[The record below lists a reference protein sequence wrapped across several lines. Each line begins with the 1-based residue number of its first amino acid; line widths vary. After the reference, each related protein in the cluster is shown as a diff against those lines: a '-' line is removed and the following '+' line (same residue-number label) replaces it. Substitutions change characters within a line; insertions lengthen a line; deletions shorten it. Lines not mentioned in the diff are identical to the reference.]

1 MLGDVQNRFRVQQ
14 PDRQVQDKAPEEN
27 QPGRMG
33 AFEVGRKPEANPGLQ
48 VQDGPRL
55 SPPDEHWLDRVELVQ
70 GRKLSDIRN
79 ENAPGF
85 VKIRAE
91 GGPSVNVLAVDK
103 PIDRMVDRDGLIRM
117 IGHPPKPDRKL
128 LGFIKIEGSP
138 DYARALRRIDS
149 FQRKMQEPVPDD
161 PRARKAKLDEMHGL
175 LRQARSALI
184 AYAERHPENPSLRT
198 TANKVIDRMSEEIG
212 LLSSVKDEENQA
224 FIRRH
229 AVEGKPITWAS
240 AASLLAGAG
249 EATML
254 NYDDSRLDPDRSRDG
269 LGSGINGTVDLVAYD
284 DGSQWIFKPDRLA
297 NPISGATAQHM
308 GIDLSNPRQG
318 DRIIGTSIVDA
329 ILSPP
334 PREGDP
340 EVPPRETRRAIH
352 NGQVGVLVPVARGFS
367 PQETAPGPIA
377 TEPFQIEMYRGAT
390 DSELAQMKVRR
401 LLDVDVALSVEVA
414 PENVPEDAPGLGTFE
429 LSRKYGLVRV
439 DDGYRTE
446 TRPLLDE
453 RSRELAQRFGAEVE
467 HREDV
472 YQKTIGQTYRVDTH
486 DPDLRRLLNIQE
498 CKDFVSGNHDR
509 HPGNYKLERGED
521 GHLRLNAYDDDETF
535 PEIFDEDVIR
545 EGYLVDG
552 VRVRAGKEVGL
563 PVVMDREFAE
573 HLLTLRWEDFRTL
586 DGTIPDR
593 ALGVAKARFDMLQE
607 HARTLLDEGRVLD
620 RNAEGDNQGEPVNQW
635 ADGNWISPNGESL
648 HQMLSDPT
656 TSYMGKLIDQT
667 QYGTIDM
674 PGLEPGNE

>member
-1 MLGDVQNRFRVQQ
+1 MIGDIHNRFKVQQ
-14 PDRQVQDKAPEEN
+14 PDRQVQDKAPE
-27 QPGRMG
+27 QDRPGRMG
-33 AFEVGRKPEANPGLQ
+33 QFEVGHKPEANPGLQ
-48 VQDGPRL
+48 VEGSPRL

-79 ENAPGF
+79 EKAPGF

-91 GGPSVNVLAVDK
+91 GGASVNVLAVDK

-128 LGFIKIEGSP
+128 LGFIRIEGSP
-138 DYARALRRIDS
+138 TYARALRRIDS
-149 FQRKMQEPVPDD
+149 FHRMMREPVPDN

-175 LRQARSALI
+175 LRQARTALI
-184 AYAERHPENPSLRT
+184 TYAERHRENPSLKAT
-198 TANKVIDRMSEEIG
+198 VNKVIDRMSEEIG
-212 LLSSVKDEENQA
+212 LLSSVKDEGNQA

-229 AVEGKPITWAS
+229 AVEGAPITWAS
-240 AASLLAGAG
+240 AGSLLAGAG
-249 EATML
+249 EAAML
-254 NYDDSRLDPDRSRDG
+254 HYDDSRLDPDRTRNG

-284 DGSQWIFKPDRLA
+284 DGSQWIFKPDRLV
-297 NPISGATAQHM
+297 NPLSGGTAEKM

-318 DRIIGTSIVDA
+318 DRIVGTAMVDA

-334 PREGDP
+334 PREGEP

-352 NGQVGVLVPVARGFS
+352 NGQVGVLVPVAKGFS

-377 TEPFQIEMYRGAT
+377 TDPFQIEMFQQST

-414 PENVPEDAPGLGTFE
+414 PENVPEDAPGLSTFD
-429 LSRKYGLVRV
+429 LSRRYGLVQD

-446 TRPLLDE
+446 ERPLLDD
-453 RSRELAQRFGAEVE
+453 RSRELAQRFGAPIE
-467 HREDV
+467 HRDEV
-472 YQKTIGQTYRVDTH
+472 YQKTIGQAYRVDTH

-498 CKDFVSGNHDR
+498 CKDFVTGNHDR
-509 HPGNYKLERGED
+509 HPGNYKLERSEG

-535 PEIFDEDVIR
+535 PEIFDEDVLS

-552 VRVRAGKEVGL
+552 VRSRAGHEVGL

-573 HLLTLRWEDFRTL
+573 HLLTLSWDDFRML
-586 DGTIPDR
+586 DGTIPDK
-593 ALGVAKARFDMLQE
+593 ALGVAKARFELLQE
-607 HARTLLDEGRVLD
+607 HAQSLLGEGRVLD
-620 RNAEGDNQGEPVNQW
+620 RNAQGVEEGEHVNQW
-635 ADGNWISPNGESL
+635 ADGNWVGPGGESL
-648 HQMLSDPT
+648 HDVLSDSA
-656 TSYMGKLIDQT
+656 TSYMGKLIEAT
-667 QYGTIDM
+667 RFGVVDM